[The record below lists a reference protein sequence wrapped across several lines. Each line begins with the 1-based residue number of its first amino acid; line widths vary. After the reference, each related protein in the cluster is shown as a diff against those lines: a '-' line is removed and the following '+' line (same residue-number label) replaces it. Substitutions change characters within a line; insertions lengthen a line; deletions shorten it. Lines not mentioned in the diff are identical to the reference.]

1 MRRPAR
7 DAANRRAGD
16 AAMKTGRTVGVGGM
30 KSLTEDEALG
40 MIIPGKR
47 PPGAKPGAGAIAS
60 N

>member
-16 AAMKTGRTVGVGGM
+16 AATKTGRTVGGM

-40 MIIPGKR
+40 VIVPGKR